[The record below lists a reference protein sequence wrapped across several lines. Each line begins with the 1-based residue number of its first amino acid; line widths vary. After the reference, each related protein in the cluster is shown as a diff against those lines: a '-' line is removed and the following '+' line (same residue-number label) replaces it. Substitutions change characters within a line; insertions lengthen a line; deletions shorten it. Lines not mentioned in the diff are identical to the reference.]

1 MRFDSYM
8 VRGYDGSEDD
18 SGINTMAV
26 RPSEKDAHMIRKCI
40 IEEMEAVNDYIE
52 RAGMAENS
60 AVRKVLLDIAE
71 EERIHFGEFEMLL
84 DAIDPLHE
92 PAEDEAEEEM
102 EDIFG
107 ENDYEE

>member
-1 MRFDSYM
+1 MIK
-8 VRGYDGSEDD
+8 GYDGSDEDSD
-18 SGINTMAV
+18 INTMAV

-40 IEEMEAVNDYIE
+40 IEEMEAVNEYIE

-84 DAIDPLHE
+84 DAVDPLHE

-102 EDIFG
+102 EDMFG
-107 ENDYEE
+107 ETEDED